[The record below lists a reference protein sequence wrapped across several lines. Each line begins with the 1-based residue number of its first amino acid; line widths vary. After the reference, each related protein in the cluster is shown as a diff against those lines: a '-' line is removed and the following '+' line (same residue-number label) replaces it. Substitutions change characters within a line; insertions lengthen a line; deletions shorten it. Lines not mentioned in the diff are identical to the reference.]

1 MKEGNLS
8 VNYFG
13 QSYYECL
20 TTSSQVLKCETGQRL
35 KCLLLL
41 VLSSLF
47 LYFPLLFLSVLYASN
62 RLNQLQKATVADVE
76 QLAHIVHLDLRDTG
90 LDELDVS
97 SLCKLELLRCDRNT
111 LALLRVCGHALKSL
125 HAAHNSTTT

>member
-1 MKEGNLS
+1 M
-8 VNYFG
+8 FA
-13 QSYYECL
+13 
-20 TTSSQVLKCETGQRL
+20 SSGP
-35 KCLLLL
+35 
-41 VLSSLF
+41 F
-47 LYFPLLFLSVLYASN
+47 FPLPLLPPSLFLSVLYASN

-125 HAAHNSTTT
+125 HAAHNRTTT